1 MLVDGG
7 TLMEEINVL
16 VEIPKSSLVKYEID
30 KETGVLFVDRFIY
43 TAMGYPFNYGY
54 LPHTKAKD
62 GDAVDVMVVSTYPVQ
77 AGSILPSRV
86 IGMLEMEDEEGI
98 DNKIIA
104 VPTKKVDPF
113 YASIQDLADLNEAT
127 KNLIKHFFE
136 KYKDIE
142 PGKWTKVKNFLGRED
157 AWREIKESS
166 L

>member
-1 MLVDGG
+1 MQ
-7 TLMEEINVL
+7 EINVL
-16 VEIPKSSLVKYEID
+16 IEIPKSSLVKYEID
-30 KETGVLFVDRFIY
+30 KDTGILVVDRFIY

-54 LPHTKAKD
+54 LPNTKSKD

-86 IGMLEMEDEEGI
+86 IGMLEMEDEAGI

-142 PGKWTKVKNFLGRED
+142 PGKWTKVKNFLGKEE
-157 AWREIKESS
+157 AWREIQESS